1 MSNYITYEERMEIE
15 NCLHNGKSFG
25 QIAKELGKDRST
37 ISREIRKHSVIERTG
52 YGANGY
58 NACTH
63 REECTKVHVCSGDC
77 HRQALKY
84 CKLCNCCND
93 NCLEFEEQ
101 VYVTRFKP
109 PYVCNSCS
117 EKNRCTLEKTM
128 YYAVKAHSTAQAHI
142 SESRR
147 GILTSEQELNRL
159 NAFVT
164 PLILQGQSIHQ
175 IYINY
180 ADTLMCSEK
189 TLYNYIDHGFF
200 DARNIDLPRKVRYRP
215 RKKKQEFKVDRGCY
229 IGRSYTEYQQYLV
242 KNPEVNTVQMDSVLG
257 TVGGKVLLTIHFTD
271 TNFMLAYLREA
282 NTSQSVIDVF
292 DYLYLKLGRTLFLK
306 FFPLVLT
313 DRGSEFSNPRM
324 IEMTPDGLKRTSVFY
339 CDPGA
344 PYQKGAIENNHELVR
359 RILPKGHSFDKLT
372 QADIDRMMNHINSYR
387 RPKLGDKSPFEA
399 FAFHH
404 GTELFEKLGLAPVEP
419 NCVILKPR
427 LLKR

>member
-1 MSNYITYEERMEIE
+1 MEIE

-58 NACTH
+58 NACAH

-84 CKLCNCCND
+84 CRLCNCCND

-101 VYVTRFKP
+101 VCVTRFKP

-117 EKNRCTLEKTM
+117 ERNRCTLEKTM

-306 FFPLVLT
+306 LFPLVLT

-324 IEMTPDGLKRTSVFY
+324 IEMTPDGLKRTNVFY

-404 GTELFEKLGLAPVEP
+404 GTELFEKLGLTPVEP

>member
-77 HRQALKY
+77 HRQAIKY

-101 VYVTRFKP
+101 VCVTRFKP